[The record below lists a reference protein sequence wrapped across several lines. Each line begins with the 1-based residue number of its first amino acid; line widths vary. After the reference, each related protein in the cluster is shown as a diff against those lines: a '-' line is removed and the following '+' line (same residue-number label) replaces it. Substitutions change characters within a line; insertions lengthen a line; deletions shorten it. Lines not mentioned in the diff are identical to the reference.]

1 MYKYCRYVNLQM
13 HCLICNIIRL
23 AFQRE
28 HPKSPKTAEFARVRR
43 NVESVLTKNSRS
55 PPCANQ
61 NIITNRSV
69 APAVDINCQTP
80 PEMKHHCF

>member
-1 MYKYCRYVNLQM
+1 MYKYCRHVNLQM

-43 NVESVLTKNSRS
+43 NVESVYNSYY
-55 PPCANQ
+55 
-61 NIITNRSV
+61 NIEN
-69 APAVDINCQTP
+69 
-80 PEMKHHCF
+80 M